1 MNDKTELEA
10 IVSWLNSHY
19 NQDSDDYSIFNGAK
33 PGVVRYNDNIAISLW
48 GCGAVVCIVDRLYF
62 IGEDDGN
69 WFLREGKEIV
79 KNLPQNFYGFAT
91 SFSIGW
97 IESFTNA
104 LNALNKYVEE
114 NGTPVYYTGLTKKIV
129 CHYKLGKPETEE

>member
-1 MNDKTELEA
+1 MNDKTELESVV
-10 IVSWLNSHY
+10 IWLNSHY
-19 NQDSDDYSIFNGAK
+19 NQKSDDYSIFNGAK

-48 GCGAVVCIVDRLYF
+48 GCGAVVCIVDHLYF

-69 WFLREGKEIV
+69 WFLRDGEYRQH
-79 KNLPQNFYGFAT
+79 NYYGFAT

-104 LNALNKYVEE
+104 LNALNEYVKE
-114 NGTPVYYTGLTKKIV
+114 NGIPVYYAGLTKKIV

>member
-1 MNDKTELEA
+1 MNEKTELEA
-10 IVSWLNSHY
+10 VVSWLNSHY
-19 NQDSDDYSIFNGAK
+19 KQDSDDYSIFNGAK

-48 GCGAVVCIVDRLYF
+48 SCGAVVCIVDQLYF

-69 WFLREGKEIV
+69 WFLREAKDKGLPR
-79 KNLPQNFYGFAT
+79 NLYGFAT

-104 LNALNKYVEE
+104 LNALKEYVED
-114 NGTPVYYTGLTKKIV
+114 NGIPVYYGGLTKKIV
-129 CHYKLGKPETEE
+129 RHYKLGKPETEE

>member
-33 PGVVRYNDNIAISLW
+33 PRVVRYNDNIAISLW
-48 GCGAVVCIVDRLYF
+48 GCGAVVCIVDQLYF

-69 WFLREGKEIV
+69 WFLREGKD
-79 KNLPQNFYGFAT
+79 KNLPRNLYGFAT

-104 LNALNKYVEE
+104 LNALKEYVKE
-114 NGTPVYYTGLTKKIV
+114 NGTPVYYAGITEKIV

>member
-1 MNDKTELEA
+1 MNYKTELESV
-10 IVSWLNSHY
+10 VSWLNSYY
-19 NQDSDDYSIFNGAK
+19 NQESDDYSIFNGAK
-33 PGVVRYNDNIAISLW
+33 PGVVRYNDNIVISLW
-48 GCGAVVCIVDRLYF
+48 GCGAVVCIVDQLYF

-69 WFLREGKEIV
+69 WFLREGKD
-79 KNLPQNFYGFAT
+79 KNLPRNLYGFET

-114 NGTPVYYTGLTKKIV
+114 NGTPVYYAGLTEKIV
-129 CHYKLGKPETEE
+129 CHYKLGKQEAEE